1 MGDLDYNQFQPN
13 NGTNT
18 SRALQRT
25 NVARQ
30 YQAVSNEEAHERHHS
45 STYTDDEKRWLVK
58 ADEVERRRGKGF
70 MDRLKKRWDEQ
81 YPEKRN
87 RSKQNLRDN
96 AVRFK
101 RGMNINIQESQNNTS
116 TRDNTST
123 GHFEWTN
130 EMKINLLRIEEQERS
145 RGRGF
150 MKRMNEAWDAIY
162 EEKPMRAQ
170 CLRDN
175 AARFHR
181 DKAVT
186 NLIEVRYE
194 RDLEPDQAEQTE
206 NSNESSQNE
215 HCDVHD
221 GHGDHENQQEDVE
234 EKGVEE
240 ESEDVKEMRKK
251 FIENLNKLNPTTNR
265 NIEERDRLIKL
276 KVNIRETE
284 LANANKVLE
293 QH

>member
-1 MGDLDYNQFQPN
+1 
-13 NGTNT
+13 
-18 SRALQRT
+18 
-25 NVARQ
+25 
-30 YQAVSNEEAHERHHS
+30 
-45 STYTDDEKRWLVK
+45 
-58 ADEVERRRGKGF
+58 

-101 RGMNINIQESQNNTS
+101 RGMNINIQECQNNTS

-150 MKRMNEAWDAIY
+150 MKRMKKTWDAIY
-162 EEKPMRAQ
+162 EEKPISAQ

-175 AARFHR
+175 AARYR
-181 DKAVT
+181 KDKVVT
-186 NLIEVRYE
+186 NLIEVRDE

-206 NSNESSQNE
+206 NNNENSQNE
-215 HCDVHD
+215 YCDVHD
-221 GHGDHENQQEDVE
+221 GHGDHENKQEDV
-234 EKGVEE
+234 KDRGVEE
-240 ESEDVKEMRKK
+240 ESEDVKEMRIK

-276 KVNIRETE
+276 KVNIREC
-284 LANANKVLE
+284 KICKSK
-293 QH
+293 